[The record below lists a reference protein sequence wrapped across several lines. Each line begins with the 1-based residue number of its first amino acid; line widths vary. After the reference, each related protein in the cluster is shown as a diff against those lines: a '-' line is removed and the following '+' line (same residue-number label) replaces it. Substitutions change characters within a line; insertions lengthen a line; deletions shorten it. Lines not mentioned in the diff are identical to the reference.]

1 MKKIFAT
8 VMTIC
13 LLAGAL
19 CITAFAASDV
29 LTISAI
35 KRGTPNPVVIGS
47 YDNFEDG
54 WNAAMKLA
62 GDKDEMKE
70 NGYERIVVDLHTDW
84 KANKDGQ
91 FSDDWINGKGFD
103 NDTIY
108 VPAGA
113 RVTLNLNGHTI
124 DRGLTKDEDDGEVI
138 FINDDADVIINNGT
152 ITGGYSNSEGGG
164 LYIEGANVTLNNV
177 HIVGNRVDDDDGA
190 GIAAYY
196 GTTLTV
202 NGGSFENNVTT
213 GTSYVFHGGA
223 IYISGGSASFNGVE
237 FKGNNAQNEGSA
249 IYADEC
255 EVEIEQCTFD
265 GNGSNSSS
273 IYANDCMITVNK
285 STFTN
290 NTSRKVLAL
299 DGSNLIVD
307 DCTFSNNKSTVIA
320 LSFYSS
326 FEIED
331 SQFTDNT
338 YRVME
343 TGNFSVGSAL
353 GNRFDRCTFNNND
366 STYGAFSG
374 DFDEI
379 TFYNCSFGDS
389 KFDDAENMHILY
401 TGLSKDEAVIG
412 VTMRTVQGMEDW
424 CGFKFFEYG
433 WNYAMELINENDI
446 IESVTV
452 DLYGD
457 WNAVNGVLGTLN
469 DGFSENTILVP
480 AGKPVTLNMNGHTIN
495 RGLTEARED
504 GEVIYVASGADLTI
518 NNGTIT
524 GGFSNNG
531 AGGIHISSDAKVTLN
546 DVHVDGNTVQN
557 DDGGAIAV
565 YDDAT
570 LTMNGGSLSNNKL
583 TESSSFRGISYGVL
597 YLEDA
602 NASLSGVDISNNKY
616 IGPSYPYGLAVYMT
630 DSTLSMKDCTII
642 KNNDES
648 ADVSGGMLILSEG
661 SSSIIDMDNCKFDD
675 NGTALFKGFDLI
687 YIRSGTLR
695 MKNSICNF
703 NGCRYVIFSEN
714 GNTEVTNSIFTD
726 NTRSVFGGDGKATG
740 SFTDCTFSGN
750 TRNKEHNTFYL
761 DTSSRINF
769 NTCDFGDA
777 TFNDR
782 SLAIIDGAVG
792 AGSIFGEGSFSMIV
806 SLVAL
811 IVSGV
816 SIFLIVDMKKK
827 LVPATAKNTEEN
839 EDEE

>member
-1 MKKIFAT
+1 MKRLLAIIMT
-8 VMTIC
+8 VC
-13 LLAGAL
+13 LLASVL

-35 KRGTPNPVVIGS
+35 VKGKPVVIGS

-84 KANKDGQ
+84 EANKDGQ

-108 VPAGA
+108 VPTDA

-124 DRGLTKDEDDGEVI
+124 DRGLTKDEDDGEVM

-196 GTTLTV
+196 GTKLIV
-202 NGGSFENNVTT
+202 NGGSFEDNVTT

-223 IYISGGSASFNGVE
+223 VYIDGGSAIFTDVE
-237 FKGNNAQNEGSA
+237 FKNNKSQSEGA
-249 IYADEC
+249 TVYAEDCELKFERCTIDGGEC
-255 EVEIEQCTFD
+255 KGASVF
-265 GNGSNSSS
+265 
-273 IYANDCMITVNK
+273 ANDCAVTVNN
-285 STFTN
+285 SIFTN
-290 NTSRKVLAL
+290 NSCHSVITL
-299 DGSNLIVD
+299 DGGTMIAKESA
-307 DCTFSNNKSTVIA
+307 FSNNKAMVFYA
-320 LSFYSS
+320 LYFCS
-326 FEIED
+326 FEFTRC
-331 SQFTDNT
+331 QFTDNA
-338 YRVME
+338 YSAVYS
-343 TGNFSVGSAL
+343 GAFSIGSAL
-353 GNRFDRCTFNNND
+353 ENSFENCTFDNNGT
-366 STYGAFSG
+366 SGRAFSG
-374 DFDEI
+374 DFSDML
-379 TFYNCSFGDS
+379 FYNCEFGNS
-389 KFDDAENMHILY
+389 KFDDAKNMVILY
-401 TGLSKDEAVIG
+401 NNLSMDEAMVG
-412 VTMRTVQGMEDW
+412 VTLHTKYGLDE
-424 CGFKFFEYG
+424 FFAYKFFDYA
-433 WNYAMELINENDI
+433 WNYALGFFDEDDDLVVG
-446 IESVTV
+446 VTI
-452 DLYGD
+452 DFYGD
-457 WNAVNGVLGTLN
+457 WNAVDGIFGKTG
-469 DGFSENTILVP
+469 DGFEEGAIYIP
-480 AGKPVTLNMNGHTIN
+480 AGRPVTFNLNGHTIN
-495 RGLTEARED
+495 RGLTEVRED

-703 NGCRYVIFSEN
+703 NGCRYVIFSED

-726 NTRSVFGGDGKATG
+726 NTRGVFGGDGKATG

-792 AGSIFGEGSFSMIV
+792 AGSIFGEGSLTMIV
-806 SLVAL
+806 ALLALVA
-811 IVSGV
+811 SAV

-827 LVPATAKNTEEN
+827 LVPATANNTEEN

>member
-1 MKKIFAT
+1 MKKFLAILMT
-8 VMTIC
+8 VC
-13 LLAGAL
+13 LLAAML
-19 CITAFAASDV
+19 CVTAFAASDV

-35 KRGTPNPVVIGS
+35 VKGKPVVIGS
-47 YDNFEDG
+47 YGNFEDG

-62 GDKDEMKE
+62 GDEDEMKE

-84 KANKDGQ
+84 EANKDGQ

-108 VPAGA
+108 IPAGA
-113 RVTLNLNGHTI
+113 KVTLNMNSHTI
-124 DRGLTKDEDDGEVI
+124 DRGLTKDEDDGEVM

-202 NGGSFENNVTT
+202 NGGSFDNNVTT

-223 IYISGGSASFNGVE
+223 VYISGGSATFNGVE
-237 FKGNNAQNEGSA
+237 FKNNNAQSEGAA

-255 EVEIEQCTFD
+255 EIEIDQCIFD
-265 GNGSNSSS
+265 GNGKCDSA
-273 IYANDCMITVNK
+273 IFANDCTITASK

-290 NTSRKVLAL
+290 NTTTKVLEL
-299 DGSNLIVD
+299 EGSKLIAK
-307 DCTFSNNKSTVIA
+307 DCTFSNNRSTVID
-320 LSFYSS
+320 LFLYSS
-326 FEIED
+326 FQISD

-338 YRVME
+338 YRVMQ
-343 TGNFSVGSAL
+343 TGNFSVGTGL
-353 GNRFDRCTFNNND
+353 ENYFDNCTFDNND

-379 TFYNCSFGDS
+379 TFYDCSFGDS
-389 KFDDAENMHILY
+389 KFDDAENMHIIY
-401 TGLSKDEAVIG
+401 TDLSMDETAIS
-412 VTMRTVQGMEDW
+412 VTVLTKWGEVEKF
-424 CGFKFFEYG
+424 GFKFFDYG
-433 WNYAMELINENDI
+433 WNYAMDALDRSDMITGI
-446 IESVTV
+446 TV
-452 DLYGD
+452 DLYKD
-457 WNAVNGVLGTLN
+457 WNAVNGVFGTLS
-469 DGFSENTILVP
+469 DGFSENTIFVP

-495 RGLTEARED
+495 RGLTEVRED
-504 GEVIYVASGADLTI
+504 GEVIYVASGANLTI
-518 NNGTIT
+518 NDGTIT

-531 AGGIHISSDAKVTLN
+531 AGGIHICSDANVTLN
-546 DVHVDGNTVQN
+546 NVHVDGNTVQN

-583 TESSSFRGISYGVL
+583 TESLSFRGISYGVL

-616 IGPSYPYGLAVYMT
+616 IGSSYPYGLAVYMT

-648 ADVSGGMLILSEG
+648 ANVSGGMLILSEG
-661 SSSIIDMDNCKFDD
+661 SSSILDVDNCKFDD
-675 NGTALFKGFDLI
+675 NGTTVFNGFDLL

-703 NGCRYVIFSEN
+703 NGCRYVIFN
-714 GNTEVTNSIFTD
+714 DDGHTEVTNSTFTD
-726 NTRSVFGGDGKATG
+726 NTRGVFGGDGKATG

-750 TRNKEHNTFYL
+750 TRYKEHNTFYL

-782 SLAIIDGAVG
+782 SLASFDGVAGV
-792 AGSIFGEGSFSMIV
+792 GSIFGEGSLSMIV
-806 SLVAL
+806 SFVAL
-811 IVSGV
+811 IASVAAIVVSV
-816 SIFLIVDMKKK
+816 SSKKK
-827 LVPATAKNTEEN
+827 VTANGAEES
-839 EDEE
+839 DEEEQE